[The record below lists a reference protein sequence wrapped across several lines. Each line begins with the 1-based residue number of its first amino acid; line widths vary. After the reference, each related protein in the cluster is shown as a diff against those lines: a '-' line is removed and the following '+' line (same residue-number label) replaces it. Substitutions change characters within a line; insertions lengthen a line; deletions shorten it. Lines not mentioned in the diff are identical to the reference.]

1 VAKTREMAENL
12 VQRLTDDGLDWIQ
25 FLDQNAACSTFPCFA
40 RDHGHPVG
48 PGKWMNAAMQAML
61 DGFRKIAA
69 RRFSESDGKLGIAFS
84 VESPPNELFMPNFH
98 VCDQRIA
105 PPGHSD
111 HGTLF
116 FPLYSFL
123 YHEFLLIQG
132 GFGVAPT
139 PYHLQIRSAYN
150 LIMGEIPGA
159 LLTGD
164 GSLLNRGDTD
174 AWWSPWSSSVGSEE
188 DSVAML
194 RSAIALRRGAARDYL
209 VFGRMQRPSKASAI
223 KVVHWESNGKVH
235 DIPAVFH
242 SAWQSPQGRL
252 GVVLANW
259 TQESQNIDLT
269 DPRLG
274 SQITETTSLSEL
286 ERNPRRIEEGIVSIS
301 LAPLSCMLIE
311 GTA

>member
-1 VAKTREMAENL
+1 
-12 VQRLTDDGLDWIQ
+12 
-25 FLDQNAACSTFPCFA
+25 
-40 RDHGHPVG
+40 
-48 PGKWMNAAMQAML
+48 MNRATQAML
-61 DGFRKIAA
+61 DGFRQIAA
-69 RRFSESDGKLGIAFS
+69 RRSTESGGKRRIAFS
-84 VESPPNELFMPNFH
+84 VESPPNELMMPNFH
-98 VCDQRIA
+98 VCDQRVA

-174 AWWSPWSSSVGSEE
+174 AWWSPWSSSVGSQE
-188 DSVAML
+188 DSIAML
-194 RSAIALRRGAARDYL
+194 RRAIALRRGKGRDYL
-209 VFGRMQRPSKASAI
+209 VFGRMQRPSNSQAI
-223 KVVHWESNGKVH
+223 KVVHWESTGRVH

-259 TQESQNIDLT
+259 TQETQNVELA

-274 SQITETTSLSEL
+274 SQITETTSVSE
-286 ERNPRRIEEGIVSIS
+286 VSTQQRGVDPTKITVS
-301 LAPLSCMLIE
+301 LAPLSCTLIE
-311 GTA
+311 GT

>member
-1 VAKTREMAENL
+1 MAEKL

-61 DGFRKIAA
+61 DGFRKIAD
-69 RRFSESDGKLGIAFS
+69 RRSTESGGKRRIAFS

-105 PPGHSD
+105 PPGHGD

-123 YHEFLLIQG
+123 YHEFLIIQG

-174 AWWSPWSSSVGSEE
+174 AWWSPWSSSKWEARRTPSLCSAALLPCAVARGGTIWSSGGCSGPQTPRTSKLFTGRATARCMTFRRYSTPPGEKPSRTLGCRAGQLDQGNEKCRPCGSE
-188 DSVAML
+188 AGFPNH
-194 RSAIALRRGAARDYL
+194 RN
-209 VFGRMQRPSKASAI
+209 
-223 KVVHWESNGKVH
+223 H
-235 DIPAVFH
+235 
-242 SAWQSPQGRL
+242 
-252 GVVLANW
+252 LAK
-259 TQESQNIDLT
+259 
-269 DPRLG
+269 
-274 SQITETTSLSEL
+274 
-286 ERNPRRIEEGIVSIS
+286 
-301 LAPLSCMLIE
+301 
-311 GTA
+311 